1 MINKLLRNKRPFLM
15 SDKMAKPDKDLLKII
30 EDSHEKYRF
39 IAENSLDYIWIL
51 DKDGNHVYI
60 SPSIKQL
67 RGFTPEEGLKEKVE
81 DSMTKE
87 SFEKLQIAIKKSEEQ
102 QKLGVKEYTNT
113 LEIQHTCKDGSLV
126 WVESILKGIYN
137 KEGKTIGILG
147 ISRNIDERKKA
158 ELALKE
164 NESKFSTLL
173 SNLPGMA
180 YICLNDPNCTM
191 KFISKGCFDL
201 TEYLPSDFIDNKNL
215 TFKSIIHADD
225 QEHITKTI
233 QKTNINQKSYTLQY
247 RIITKSKKIK
257 WVWEQGVAIFNKDGK
272 IEILEGMIIDI
283 SKQKE
288 IERSLKESEEKY
300 RKLIENSLQGLYILK
315 DSKIHFCNKKMANIF
330 GYNSAEEING
340 LNIIELVHESSLE
353 TVLYNIK
360 KRIDEKQKITHYNF
374 LAKKKNGEII
384 EIETL
389 GSIIL
394 LDGEPA
400 IQGVLKDVTQQK
412 AAEERL
418 RKLSQA
424 VEQSPTSIV
433 ITDLKGIIE
442 YVNPYFIDL
451 TEYTAEEAIGKSTN
465 ILKSN
470 HTPNEVY
477 KDLWTTI
484 TSGKEWVGEILNRKK
499 SGELYWESVKIAPIK
514 DSNGIITHFVGI
526 KDDITEQKR
535 IQNELILT
543 KEKAIESDNLKTSF
557 LANMSHEIRTPM
569 NAIMGFSSLLSDDSL
584 TFEER
589 NEFIQLINSNSNT
602 LLNLIDDII
611 DIAKIEAGQLNVT
624 NKDFDINELLSEIN
638 TIYQEINTKQNEDSI
653 KLIWDKNET
662 DNISVISTDPHRLK
676 QVLSNL
682 IENAIKYTQEGEIHF
697 GYKVLKNINIGEKTK
712 KLQFYVRDTGIGIP
726 QNKLN
731 VVFDRFR
738 QADDSHT
745 RIFGGTGL
753 GLAISKNIA
762 QLLGGDIN
770 VVSMENKGSVFYFT
784 IPIIDKS
791 NKLRKGKRP
800 KINYNEINWSD
811 KTVLIAEDV
820 ESNFYLLETLLKR
833 TKINIIWSNNG
844 EKAVKEFQQN
854 KNIDLILMDMQMPIM
869 NGFEA
874 TKIIKEM
881 NKDLPILAVTAFALA
896 GDKEKI
902 IASGCNDYI
911 SKPIKSDELIFKI
924 NKFI

>member
-1 MINKLLRNKRPFLM
+1 M

-51 DKDGNHVYI
+51 DKAGNHVYI

-67 RGFTPEEGLKEKVE
+67 RGLTPEEGLKERVE

-87 SFEKLQIAIKKSEEQ
+87 SFEKLQAAIKKREEQ
-102 QKLGVKEYTNT
+102 EKLGTKEYINK
-113 LEIQHTCKDGSLV
+113 LELQHTCKDGSLV
-126 WVESILKGIYN
+126 WVELISKRIYN
-137 KEGKTIGILG
+137 KNGKPIGILG

-158 ELALKE
+158 ELILKE
-164 NESKFSTLL
+164 REKRFSTLV

-180 YICLNDPNCTM
+180 YICSNDQNWTM
-191 KFISKGCFDL
+191 KFISEGCFDL
-201 TEYLPSDFIDNKNL
+201 TGYPPSDFIDNKKL
-215 TFKSIIHADD
+215 AFKDIIHVDD
-225 QEHITKTI
+225 QEYISKTI
-233 QKTNINQKSYTLQY
+233 EKTNINQKSYTLQY

-272 IEILEGMIIDI
+272 KEILEGMIIDI

-288 IERSLKESEEKY
+288 VERSLKESEEKY
-300 RKLIENSLQGLYILK
+300 RKLIENSLQGLYIIK
-315 DSKIHFCNKKMANIF
+315 DNKILFCSKKMANIF
-330 GYNSAEEING
+330 GYNSAEEVNG
-340 LNIIELVHESSLE
+340 LDVTELVHESSLE
-353 TVLYNIK
+353 TVLINIK
-360 KRIDEKQKITHYNF
+360 NRISGKQKIAHYNF
-374 LAKKKNGEII
+374 LAKKKNGETI
-384 EIETL
+384 EVETL
-389 GSIIL
+389 GSKIL
-394 LDGEPA
+394 LDGQPA

-412 AAEERL
+412 ASEERL

-433 ITDLKGIIE
+433 ITDLKGVIE
-442 YVNPYFIDL
+442 YVNPYFIYL
-451 TEYTAEEAIGKSTN
+451 TGYTAEEAIGKSTN

-514 DSNGIITHFVGI
+514 DISGIITHFVGI
-526 KDDITEQKR
+526 KDDITDQKR

-569 NAIMGFSSLLSDDSL
+569 NAIMGFSSLLSDESL

-589 NEFIQLINSNSNT
+589 DEFIQLINSNSNT

-611 DIAKIEAGQLNVT
+611 DIAKIEAGQLSVS

-638 TIYQEINTKQNEDSI
+638 ATYQEINTKQNEDSI

-662 DNISVISTDPHRLK
+662 DNISVINTDPHRLK

-682 IENAIKYTQEGEIHF
+682 IENAMKYTKEGEINF
-697 GYKVLKNINIGEKTK
+697 GYKLLKNINVGEKTK

-726 QNKLN
+726 SNKLN
-731 VVFDRFR
+731 VIFDRFR

-784 IPIIDKS
+784 IPIIDK
-791 NKLRKGKRP
+791 NKKLQKG
-800 KINYNEINWSD
+800 
-811 KTVLIAEDV
+811 
-820 ESNFYLLETLLKR
+820 
-833 TKINIIWSNNG
+833 
-844 EKAVKEFQQN
+844 
-854 KNIDLILMDMQMPIM
+854 
-869 NGFEA
+869 
-874 TKIIKEM
+874 
-881 NKDLPILAVTAFALA
+881 
-896 GDKEKI
+896 
-902 IASGCNDYI
+902 
-911 SKPIKSDELIFKI
+911 
-924 NKFI
+924 